1 MIVYMNTFTIF
12 FDATFAIKFSMGS
25 LIRELILVVARVV
38 NGSII
43 GHIFALCILLFL
55 VVIPSFWVIF
65 LVDCCLLVQVALLKI
80 PETYFTMFFFLSN
93 EPVKICFKNKDYFLF
108 VV

>member
-38 NGSII
+38 NWSII

-65 LVDCCLLVQVALLKI
+65 LVDCCLLVRVALLKI
-80 PETYFTMFFFLSN
+80 PETFLTMFFLSN